1 MNLFL
6 KGAYG
11 RNAFDSEVKV
21 FFGLGPKDKWPEQG
35 LPRRNIQGI
44 ECWVDPA
51 PIAKTVMRWGKEV
64 RVKSSKHR
72 TFGICPA
79 CKATIP
85 LGRMEQHS
93 KVHTR

>member
-6 KGAYG
+6 KGRYG
-11 RNAFDSEVKV
+11 RNAFDAEVKV
-21 FFGLGPKDKWPEQG
+21 MFGLGPKDKWPEQG
-35 LPRRNIQGI
+35 IPRRMIQGI

-51 PIAKTVMRWGKEV
+51 PVLKTIMKFGKEV
-64 RVKSSKHR
+64 RPKSSKHR

-79 CKATIP
+79 CKRVIP

-93 KVHTR
+93 KVHK

>member
-11 RNAFDSEVKV
+11 RNAFDPEIKA

-35 LPRRNIQGI
+35 LPRRIIQGI
-44 ECWVDPA
+44 ECWVEPA
-51 PIAKTVMRWGKEV
+51 PPRATTMRWGREV
-64 RVKSSKHR
+64 TVKSSKHR

-79 CKATIP
+79 CGKTVP
-85 LGRMEQHS
+85 LGRMHQHA
-93 KVHTR
+93 KVHA